1 MAKTLQSPS
10 VGMIIRQKEPTNLET
25 PLDQI
30 GREKGTSLI
39 STVWKQRCLEDM
51 HVKACC
57 RRLRG

>member
-30 GREKGTSLI
+30 DSYFNPTELFYIRGFTGSDLVI
-39 STVWKQRCLEDM
+39 S
-51 HVKACC
+51 
-57 RRLRG
+57 